1 MKRLLPLVLFS
12 LFPSALS
19 ADETADALVRQQIE
33 VLRGIN
39 TKEEADEAAPLLAGF
54 ELPDNA
60 SDTAIEGY
68 QAACDALPYH
78 YYGSAKLAIAMGVD
92 EEEAARSTQLPV
104 PVTPQ
109 ILAELAERMQRS
121 FALLPPSIR
130 KGVSGGPGFTRD
142 SAWVCTAPRPEDTE
156 YEDKSTFF
164 CQEALLG
171 ASTLICQ
178 EPKEI
183 EGKCYVVSTIAVFHR
198 GKKHEI
204 TVWLDTTAAPVC
216 SEEEF
221 AECCPSAEE
230 LDTATVCCNQR
241 KLAILQGVKDRATA
255 DAAADEL
262 EDLGAAAHSTTAS
275 EQILDAC
282 EPIYERCYAE
292 RERLAQQR
300 YYGST
305 QLATYCCDPW
315 GAYEC
320 CELTPEV
327 ARWLTSLMKT
337 ALHNSPYKQ
346 HEGVL
351 GGPGFTRETAWRIPA
366 AACIDNIQDP
376 AMDREDA
383 IDALSDYLLSPLSTI
398 ECDDISGPGV
408 QNGRYYEIHHMRAL
422 LEGKVYHYDIWLD
435 YTDGRLIPTEAE
447 LRANEEQY
455 TQALAARLE
464 LLRSVKDRATADAAA
479 ARYQEISVPEL
490 LPYEPLFRADTPP
503 AYKEIQAQLH
513 TVENELREQNC
524 YQSTALKLLLHCFTD
539 AERHPAQAAHEQK
552 CLAYIQLLQQVLPTV
567 TDHATAMAAAR
578 TLRAHGGNTRC
589 SHLSLLRDPA
599 LKDKTDTA
607 TPLHLLHCIRK
618 AGYYGS
624 VDLAAILE
632 ERVGP
637 SGHPSLLQ
645 QYDPAETA
653 LQLLDTAWALSEVEQ
668 MLRSNL
674 QRSTYDLHHNIGGGP
689 GFTKETAWQIPL
701 EMNML
706 CPSPNAEGYD
716 NAANMFDDILFKG
729 ISTYGETR
737 RGVLDGRYYEVHPIC
752 VQIDGT
758 EYICDVWIDCTA
770 GYDVRTDE
778 ENKAAMADFEQKMHQ
793 SLELMRTIHNRE
805 TADAAAEQLHQMGHF
820 TLPQEHQT
828 PLCLKPIQE
837 DNLSKKSLAE
847 HNRLLAADYFG
858 SRSLFFYFTHP
869 GVLKQPSYADKISPE
884 EKQTLKTLQFQRTQ
898 QFVQLLEQEL
908 PLVNNQATAMAAARR
923 IAQCCHEFLYLED
936 FYDFHEYNNS
946 AEIPCDWQ
954 ALRTH
959 IQRIVKADYYG
970 SVDLADIL
978 IKVEFHFLYD

>member
-1 MKRLLPLVLFS
+1 MKALYSYFLIVLC
-12 LFPSALS
+12 PITAV
-19 ADETADALVRQQIE
+19 ADEAADALIRQQIE
-33 VLRGIN
+33 ILSGIN
-39 TKEEADEAAPLLAGF
+39 TKEQADVAAPLLAEF

-78 YYGSAKLAIAMGVD
+78 YYGSAKLAIAMGVN
-92 EEEAARSTQLPV
+92 EEEAAQCAQLPV

-109 ILAELAERMQRS
+109 ISAELAERMQRS

-130 KGVSGGPGFTRD
+130 KGVSGGPGFTRET
-142 SAWVCTAPRPEDTE
+142 AWVCTAPRPADTE
-156 YEDKSTFF
+156 FEDKSTFF
-164 CQEALLG
+164 CPEALLG
-171 ASTLICQ
+171 AGTLICQ
-178 EPKEI
+178 EPTEI
-183 EGKCYVVSTIAVFHR
+183 EGKRYVVSTIAVFHR
-198 GKKHEI
+198 GQKHEI
-204 TVWLDTTAAPVC
+204 TVWLDTTAASVYT
-216 SEEEF
+216 EDL
-221 AECCPSAEE
+221 AEYGPSAEE
-230 LDTATVCCNQR
+230 LDTATLCCNQR
-241 KLAILQGVKDRATA
+241 KLAILQGVKDRAAA

-262 EDLGAAAHSTTAS
+262 EDLSATAHSTTAS

-282 EPIYERCYAE
+282 EPIYELCQAE
-292 RERLAQQR
+292 EERLAQQH

-305 QLATYCCDPW
+305 LLATYCGDPW
-315 GAYEC
+315 GAYERR
-320 CELTPEV
+320 ELTPEV
-327 ARWLTSLMKT
+327 ACWLTFLMQT

-346 HEGVL
+346 HKGIH
-351 GGPGFTRETAWRIPA
+351 GGPGFSQETAWRIPA
-366 AACIDNIQDP
+366 AACIDSIQNP
-376 AMDREDA
+376 AMNRKDA
-383 IDALSDYLLSPLSTI
+383 IDALPDYLLTPLSLI
-398 ECDDISGPGV
+398 EHVEFSGPGILDS
-408 QNGRYYEIHHMRAL
+408 RYYEIHHMRAL

-435 YTDGRLIPTEAE
+435 YSDGRHIPTEAE
-447 LRANEEQY
+447 LRDNEEQY

-479 ARYQEISVPEL
+479 ARYQEIPVPEL
-490 LPYEPLFRADTPP
+490 LPYKPLFPTNTPP

-513 TVENELREQNC
+513 TVENELREQDC
-524 YQSTALKLLLHCFTD
+524 YQSTALKLLLHGFTD
-539 AERHPAQAAHEQK
+539 AERHQAQAAHEQK

-599 LKDKTDTA
+599 LKEKTDTA

-632 ERVGP
+632 ERIGP

-645 QYDPAETA
+645 QYDPSETA
-653 LQLLDTAWALSEVEQ
+653 LFLLDSAWALSEVEEL
-668 MLRSNL
+668 LRSNL
-674 QRSTYDLHHNIGGGP
+674 QRSPYDLHHKISGGP
-689 GFTKETAWQIPL
+689 GFSKETAWQIPL

-706 CPSPNAEGYD
+706 WPSPNAEGYD

-729 ISTYGETR
+729 INTYGETR
-737 RGVLDGRYYEVHPIC
+737 NGVLDGRYYEVHPIC

-758 EYICDVWIDCTA
+758 EYICDVWIDYTA

-778 ENKAAMADFEQKMHQ
+778 ENKAAMADFEQKMRQ
-793 SLELMRTIHNRE
+793 RFELMSTIHNRE
-805 TADAAAEQLHQMGHF
+805 TADAAAEKLHQMGHF
-820 TLPQEHQT
+820 TLPQAHQT
-828 PLCLKPIQE
+828 PLCLKPTQD
-837 DNLSKKSLAE
+837 DNLSEKSLAE
-847 HNRLLAADYFG
+847 LNRLLAADYFG

-869 GVLKQPSYADKISPE
+869 GVLVQPSYADKVSPE
-884 EKQTLKTLQFQRTQ
+884 EKQALKARQFQRTQ

-908 PLVNNQATAMAAARR
+908 PLVTNQATAMAAARS
-923 IAQCCHEFLYLED
+923 IAQCCHEFLYLDD

-959 IQRIVKADYYG
+959 VQRIVKAGYYG